1 MFVGLL
7 VAGTVVGIIV
17 LLVALF
23 MQRGREGLD
32 LSPRGLL
39 RAYLYAGSFAG
50 LVALVF
56 GLAAIGNFVLA
67 SAAGNDVVYGAPP
80 VPRPA
85 IAPACPPNFP
95 NCPQPPSPNEELRR
109 QADQNERRRN
119 EDLVRGITFS
129 IFGAVFYGAHY
140 LARRAIVGPDEQG
153 GGLRRAYLML
163 GTAVFG
169 LATVVLVPTGLY
181 QLLANAI
188 LPASPDIFRQGVSDS
203 LMPGLVSL
211 VVWLVFLR
219 LVVSDFRRGASG

>member
-1 MFVGLL
+1 VFVGLVAAGAALGVL
-7 VAGTVVGIIV
+7 VLI
-17 LLVALF
+17 VALF
-23 MQRGREGLD
+23 VQRGREGID

-56 GLAAIGNFVLA
+56 GLAAVGNFVLA

-80 VPRPA
+80 LPRPA
-85 IAPACPPNFP
+85 IAPGCPPNFP
-95 NCPQPPSPNEELRR
+95 NCPQPPSPDEQLKR
-109 QADQNERRRN
+109 QAEQNERRRN
-119 EDLVRGITFS
+119 EDLLRGITFTV
-129 IFGAVFYGAHY
+129 FGAVFYGAHY
-140 LARRAIVGPDEQG
+140 AARRGIVGADEQ

-169 LATVVLVPTGLY
+169 LATVILVPTGLY

-188 LPASPDIFRQGVSDS
+188 LPVSPDIFRQGVSDS

-219 LVVSDFRRGASG
+219 LVVTDFRRGTGA

>member
-1 MFVGLL
+1 MFVGLVAAGAALGVL
-7 VAGTVVGIIV
+7 VLI
-17 LLVALF
+17 VALF
-23 MQRGREGLD
+23 VQRGREGID

-56 GLAAIGNFVLA
+56 GLAAVGNFVLA

-95 NCPQPPSPNEELRR
+95 NCPQPPSPDEQLKR
-109 QADQNERRRN
+109 QAEQNERRRN
-119 EDLVRGITFS
+119 EDLLRGITFTV
-129 IFGAVFYGAHY
+129 FGAVFYGAHY
-140 LARRAIVGPDEQG
+140 AARRGIVGADEQ

-188 LPASPDIFRQGVSDS
+188 LPASPDIFHQGVSDS

-219 LVVSDFRRGASG
+219 LVVADFRRGTGA

>member
-1 MFVGLL
+1 MFVALIAAGA
-7 VAGTVVGIIV
+7 VAGVLV
-17 LLVALF
+17 LLIALF
-23 MQRGREGLD
+23 VQRGREGLD

-67 SAAGNDVVYGAPP
+67 SATGNDVVYGAPP

-95 NCPQPPSPNEELRR
+95 NCPQPPPVDEQLRR
-109 QADQNERRRN
+109 QAEQNERRRN
-119 EDLVRGITFS
+119 EDLLRGVTFTV
-129 IFGAVFYGAHY
+129 FGAVFYGAHY
-140 LARRAIVGPDEQG
+140 AARRGLVGSDEQ

-181 QLLANAI
+181 QLLANTI
-188 LPASPDIFRQGVSDS
+188 LPAAPDTFRQGVADS

-211 VVWLVFLR
+211 VAWVVFLR
-219 LVVSDFRRGASG
+219 LVVSDFRRGTSA

>member
-1 MFVGLL
+1 MFVGLVAAGAALGVL
-7 VAGTVVGIIV
+7 VLI
-17 LLVALF
+17 VALF
-23 MQRGREGLD
+23 VQRGREGID

-56 GLAAIGNFVLA
+56 GLAAVGNFVLA

-95 NCPQPPSPNEELRR
+95 NCPQPPSPDEQLKR
-109 QADQNERRRN
+109 QAEQNERRRN
-119 EDLVRGITFS
+119 EDLLRGITFTV
-129 IFGAVFYGAHY
+129 FGAVFYGAHY
-140 LARRAIVGPDEQG
+140 AARRGIVGADEQ

-219 LVVSDFRRGASG
+219 LVVADFRRGTGA